1 MGVAVGVKSMD
12 AKLLIDVSLIIPP
25 GAEIK
30 AHSVRRVRA
39 NQQSITK
46 LLMDAAWGMRWGK
59 KQRVSTKRPSLE
71 RQAE

>member
-1 MGVAVGVKSMD
+1 MD

-46 LLMDAAWGMRWGK
+46 LLMDAAMGHAVRGK

>member
-1 MGVAVGVKSMD
+1 MIDAGMEFPVSKADGRCGRVESMD

-46 LLMDAAWGMRWGK
+46 LLMDAA
-59 KQRVSTKRPSLE
+59 
-71 RQAE
+71 